1 MKLIKGIA
9 GSPGIAHARVLEFK
23 KSEET
28 KQTGE
33 RISFD
38 QAVTKALD
46 KVKKLHDKALAEIGG
61 KEAKIFV
68 AYEML
73 LEDTMLTGPI
83 KAAIDG
89 GEDEAKAIGDICGQ
103 MAAMLAGKS
112 NEYMRRRADD
122 IRYVGEL
129 LTDMVNGADSE
140 FDFPAGN
147 EKYILVS
154 HELTPMDTMHFDTSR
169 LAGLVTELGGATSH
183 TVILA
188 KSLGIPAVVGAKGID
203 GTDGETAYL
212 DGYSGEFVVS
222 PDEMTEAEYSQKL
235 AAETELTQ
243 KLDKIRNSRART
255 SDGKEIHVCVNIGSP
270 DDMNGYTEEHPDG
283 VGLFRTE
290 FLYSAA
296 SKKPTVEE
304 QTKAYR
310 EVFEKSDGTP
320 VTVRTLDI
328 GGDKL
333 LTYMHMDKEDNPF
346 LGNRGIRLCLNNPD
360 IFAEQIRAL
369 LIAAHGMNAKI
380 MLPMITS
387 VSEIDAARK
396 VIKGVCAELDAEGID
411 YAGDIP
417 VGIMIETPASAMTA
431 DIFARHADFFSVGTN
446 DLVQYINAA
455 DRGNA
460 AVESVYNPYHP
471 AVVRALANVIRCGA
485 DAGIEVSVCGDLA
498 ANLNFTE
505 LLIGLGLKKFS
516 VPLPMA
522 VRVKHKISTIDS
534 AAAQRTAQTVLEAE
548 NENEIKSIL
557 ERGCAQ

>member
-9 GSPGIAHARVLEFK
+9 GSPGIAHAKVLEFK
-23 KSEET
+23 KTDNKER
-28 KQTGE
+28 KAE
-33 RISFD
+33 RIGFD
-38 QAVTKALD
+38 QAVAKALD
-46 KVKKLHDKALAEIGG
+46 KVKKLHDKALAEIGE
-61 KEAKIFV
+61 KEAKIFA

-73 LEDTMLTGPI
+73 LEDTMLTDPI
-83 KAAIDG
+83 RAAIDG
-89 GEDEAKAIGDICGQ
+89 GEDEVKAVNDICGQ
-103 MAAMLAGKS
+103 MASILAGKS

-129 LTDMVNGADSE
+129 LTDMINGADSE
-140 FDFPAGN
+140 FDFPPGN
-147 EKYILVS
+147 EKYILAA

-188 KSLGIPAVVGAKGID
+188 KSLGIPAVVGATGLE
-203 GTDGETAYL
+203 GCGGETAYL
-212 DGYSGEFVVS
+212 DGYEGVFAVS
-222 PDEMTEAEYSQKL
+222 PDAAAEAEYSQKL
-235 AAETELTQ
+235 ADETELA
-243 KLDKIRNSRART
+243 KKFDEVRNTRART
-255 SDGKEIHVCVNIGSP
+255 IDGEEIHVCVNIGSP
-270 DDMNGYTEEHPDG
+270 DDMDGYAAEHPDG

-296 SKKPTVEE
+296 NKKPTVEE

-310 EVFEKSDGTP
+310 EVFEKSGGTP

-328 GGDKL
+328 GGDKQ
-333 LTYMHMDKEDNPF
+333 LTYMHMEKEDNPF
-346 LGNRGIRLCLNNPD
+346 LGNRGIRLCLNNPE

-369 LIAAHGMNAKI
+369 LIAARGMNAKI

-396 VIKGVCAELDAEGID
+396 VIESVGAELDAEGIE
-411 YAGDIP
+411 YSKDIP

-431 DIFARHADFFSVGTN
+431 EIFARHADFFSVGTN

-471 AVVRALANVIRCGA
+471 AVVRALAKVIKSGA

-516 VPLPMA
+516 VPLPTA
-522 VRVKHKISTIDS
+522 VRLKHKISTTDS
-534 AAAQRTAQTVLEAE
+534 AKAREIAQKALEAE
-548 NENEIKSIL
+548 TEDEIKNIL
-557 ERGCAQ
+557 ERRCAQ

>member
-9 GSPGIAHARVLEFK
+9 GSPGIAHAKVLEFK
-23 KSEET
+23 KSEKSERKT
-28 KQTGE
+28 E

-38 QAVTKALD
+38 QAVAKALD

-61 KEAKIFV
+61 KEAKIFA

-73 LEDTMLTGPI
+73 LEDAMLTDPI
-83 KAAIDG
+83 RAAIDG
-89 GEDEAKAIGDICGQ
+89 GEDVAKAVSDICGQ
-103 MAAMLAGKS
+103 MAAVLAGKS

-129 LTDMVNGADSE
+129 LTDMINGADSE
-140 FDFPAGN
+140 FDFPSGD
-147 EKYILVS
+147 EKYILAA

-188 KSLGIPAVVGAKGID
+188 KSLGIPAVVGAKGLE

-212 DGYSGEFVVS
+212 DGYSGEFAVS
-222 PDEMTEAEYSQKL
+222 PDGAAEAEYSKKL
-235 AAETELTQ
+235 ADETELAQ
-243 KLDKIRNSRART
+243 KLDEIRNTRAHT
-255 SDGKEIHVCVNIGSP
+255 SDGEEIHVCVNIGSP
-270 DDMNGYTEEHPDG
+270 DDMNGYAAEHPDG

-304 QTKAYR
+304 QTRAYR
-310 EVFEKSDGTP
+310 EVFEKSGGTP

-328 GGDKL
+328 GGDKQ

-346 LGNRGIRLCLNNPD
+346 LGNRGIRLCLNNPG

-387 VSEIDAARK
+387 VSEIDAARRL
-396 VIKGVCAELDAEGID
+396 INGVGAELEAEGIA
-411 YAGDIP
+411 YAKDIP

-431 DIFARHADFFSVGTN
+431 DIFAKHADFFSVGTN

-460 AVESVYNPYHP
+460 AVENVYNPYHP
-471 AVVRALANVIRCGA
+471 AVVRALAKVIKSGA
-485 DAGIEVSVCGDLA
+485 GAGIEVSVCGDLA
-498 ANLNFTE
+498 ANLGFTE

-522 VRVKHKISTIDS
+522 VRVKHRISTIDTS
-534 AAAQRTAQTVLEAE
+534 EARRIAEKALAAETED
-548 NENEIKSIL
+548 EIKNIL
-557 ERGCAQ
+557 ERRCAQ